1 METLKSTRFKLTLE
15 EEKLINDYC
24 DAQKRS
30 FAFVVQLAVSEFAER
45 LNEELKAKATP
56 PKQEIQ
62 EVKAKVA
69 TTTPKKKKQP
79 LKSKVTTPSQKTTL
93 PTKNEAEEV
102 KE

>member
-45 LNEELKAKATP
+45 LKKELKAKATP
-56 PKQEIQ
+56 KQEVKELKAKVITTIPKKKK
-62 EVKAKVA
+62 ETLKAKVA
-69 TTTPKKKKQP
+69 T
-79 LKSKVTTPSQKTTL
+79 PSQKTIV
-93 PTKNEAEEV
+93 PTKNEAQEV